1 MESRL
6 PDFLRLLRERPQG
19 LPVRQIATTLGV
31 ARQSVYRL
39 REKAQSLGVW
49 VETHGDNPEVP
60 PGWMRLEGSP
70 ELIFHLTLEEAEALR
85 AAVERV
91 EHLTPLARR
100 ALERLAQGDLIPGAL
115 PTEEPLIYTPLADEY
130 PDGLFERAVRA
141 IRERRTC
148 EVTYKNAKGQV
159 KTYRFDPYALIA
171 RDPHLY
177 LVGANHNSRR
187 AGHDPVKDLRLDQVL
202 ELKLTTERFKKP
214 DFDVR
219 AYVQNRFRTFSG
231 EGSPVRVR
239 VRFSP
244 EKAGYIRR
252 TRRHPSQVVEDLP
265 DGSVVWQVEVPLSE
279 DLVHFIVG
287 YGPHATVLEPE
298 ELRRRVVAWA
308 KGVVEANELPGG
320 TAGPGWPGMGLRWSG

>member
-1 MESRL
+1 MIPAMESRL
-6 PDFLRLLRERPQG
+6 PDFLRLLREHPRG
-19 LPVRQIATTLGV
+19 LPLRQIASTLGV

-39 REKAQSLGVW
+39 RDKAQSLGVW

-70 ELIFHLTLEEAEALR
+70 EMVFHLTLEEAEALK

-91 EHLTPLARR
+91 ERLTPLARR
-100 ALERLAQGDLIPGAL
+100 ALERLAHRGLVLGAS
-115 PTEEPLIYTPLADEY
+115 PPDEPLIYTPLADEY

-187 AGHDPVKDLRLDQVL
+187 AGHDPVKDLRLDQVV
-202 ELKLTTERFKKP
+202 ELKLTTQRFKKP

-219 AYVQNRFRTFSG
+219 TYARSRFRTFSG

-252 TRRHPSQVVEDLP
+252 TRRHPTQAVEDLP
-265 DGSVVWQVEVPLSE
+265 DGSVVWEVEVPLSE
-279 DLVHFIVG
+279 DLIHFIVG

-308 KGVVEANELPGG
+308 RGAVEANRLPED
-320 TAGPGWPGMGLRWSG
+320 RVES